1 MTAIKYKVELT
12 QDERAELNKVARTGR
27 SSARTVKRAL
37 ALLKTDEGLSDPE
50 IATAL
55 SIGVST
61 VARLRKRFAA
71 EGLTSALNERPR
83 PGQKRKLS
91 GEQEAH
97 LVAIACSEPPE
108 GHTHWTLRLLAG
120 KVVEMDF
127 AESIAIETVRQLLK
141 KTNSSRGRRG
151 SGAYLR

>member
-1 MTAIKYKVELT
+1 M
-12 QDERAELNKVARTGR
+12 
-27 SSARTVKRAL
+27 
-37 ALLKTDEGLSDPE
+37 KTDEGLSDPE

-61 VARLRKRFAA
+61 VARLRKRFVT

-141 KTNSSRGRRG
+141 KRTQAVGRRG
-151 SGAYLR
+151 SGASRR